1 MKNLILPLLLLPL
14 LFSCEDPA
22 PPVVPVEDIKCIQL
36 TDENGEP
43 YGNYGSCDASMQWK
57 NQTLTLEQR
66 ALLNYSD
73 TIQLDSN
80 AIGAFT
86 ALNFSPNPAKT
97 GTALHFTVITDV
109 WGQAYKLKTAIVD
122 ENHNLVEQKSYL
134 LPQGS
139 ALRFAD
145 PALFNPG
152 KYYRMYYRLE
162 SGPQS
167 AATLEGYGNFLICN
181 DYVPLPDN
189 GNIEG
194 FCF

>member
-22 PPVVPVEDIKCIQL
+22 PPVVAVEDIKCIQI
-36 TDENGEP
+36 TDDNGQP
-43 YGNYGSCDASMQWK
+43 YGIYGSCDASMQWK

-73 TIQLDSN
+73 TIQLSGS
-80 AIGAFT
+80 ASGTVT
-86 ALNFSPNPAKT
+86 ALSLYPNPVKT
-97 GTALHFTVITDV
+97 EAALGLSVISDI
-109 WGQAYKLKTAIVD
+109 WGETYKLKTAIVD
-122 ENHNLVEQKSYL
+122 ENHNLVEQRTYL
-134 LPQGS
+134 LSQGS

-145 PALFNPG
+145 PALFKPG

-162 SGPQS
+162 SGPQG
-167 AATLEGYGNFLICN
+167 AAMLEGYGNFLICN
-181 DYVPLPDN
+181 DYVPLPGN